1 MISKFKEHFKCY
13 ITIMN
18 FYYYYYYF
26 KLYLFLIFSFFVF
39 IYRTVMERQEE
50 VESLLHWMSE
60 RWPQSS
66 NTASTVYTNLSGNF
80 IMHCEISNKICFL
93 KIMVL
98 IHAVTS
104 RQRLNVAK
112 KQCETYGHIII
123 HGYDMDKPLCIDT
136 PPYAYV
142 YISSQ

>member
-50 VESLLHWMSE
+50 VESLLH
-60 RWPQSS
+60 
-66 NTASTVYTNLSGNF
+66 
-80 IMHCEISNKICFL
+80 
-93 KIMVL
+93 
-98 IHAVTS
+98 
-104 RQRLNVAK
+104 
-112 KQCETYGHIII
+112 
-123 HGYDMDKPLCIDT
+123 
-136 PPYAYV
+136 
-142 YISSQ
+142 

>member
-98 IHAVTS
+98 IPCSNIKTKVERGQKTMW
-104 RQRLNVAK
+104 NIW
-112 KQCETYGHIII
+112 TYHNTRIW
-123 HGYDMDKPLCIDT
+123 HG
-136 PPYAYV
+136 
-142 YISSQ
+142 